1 MEFSNLDVELQE
13 QIITALNSHLEISAD
28 IIKKDR
34 YLLPMLLI
42 PESKQLIGLQSKDG
56 SVDVEKAYFRALE
69 LLRKENFK
77 YALFSYSTRIGLAD
91 GGETDV
97 LKTCVFTADGLA
109 VSFFTPYSIK
119 GFIKNQLFLK
129 KRFFLKSKRI
139 FLRIR

>member
-13 QIITALNSHLEISAD
+13 QIITALNNHLEISTD

-56 SVDVEKAYFRALE
+56 VQDVDKAYEKAVE
-69 LLRKENFK
+69 LLKSESFSC
-77 YALFSYSTRIGLAD
+77 ALFSYSTRIGLAD
-91 GGETDV
+91 GGETDT

-119 GFIKNQLFLK
+119 GFIK
-129 KRFFLKSKRI
+129 KSII
-139 FLRIR
+139 FEKTIFSEIKENVFNN

>member
-13 QIITALNSHLEISAD
+13 QIITALNNHLEISAD

-34 YLLPMLLI
+34 YLLPMLLL

-91 GGETDV
+91 GGETAA

-119 GFIKNQLFLK
+119 GFVKKSIVFEKTIFSEIKEN
-129 KRFFLKSKRI
+129 I
-139 FLRIR
+139 FKN

>member
-91 GGETDV
+91 GGETAA
-97 LKTCVFTADGLA
+97 LKTCVFTAGGLA

-119 GFIKNQLFLK
+119 GFIK
-129 KRFFLKSKRI
+129 KSIVFEKTI
-139 FLRIR
+139 FSEIKENVFKN